1 MVTEPSGESGM
12 RLRRLERF
20 TAADVTDEGL
30 LFDTGLAKVAP
41 STIIRTKQVHADR
54 ASMQA
59 VTAPL
64 AEAR

>member
-1 MVTEPSGESGM
+1 M
-12 RLRRLERF
+12 ERF

-59 VTAPL
+59 VTVPSAG
-64 AEAR
+64 AQ